1 MFTRTET
8 AVAFARVQELRD
20 EARRAGQAR
29 QVRAARRLARRAG
42 R

>member
-1 MFTRTET
+1 MFTPTET
-8 AVAFARVQELRD
+8 AVAFARAQQLRD
-20 EARRAGQAR
+20 ETRRDGQAR